1 MPSGRR
7 QMGDRGNRARHLCA
21 RASMGK
27 SGHEARR
34 QAFVARRLTGGVARE
49 DAPIGGR
56 RWRNG
61 SAERSCVSMDTG
73 SGHTKHQG

>member
-7 QMGDRGNRARHLCA
+7 QTGDCGNRARHLCA
-21 RASMGK
+21 RASVGK

-34 QAFVARRLTGGVARE
+34 QAFVARRLTAGVARE

-56 RWRNG
+56 CWRNG
-61 SAERSCVSMDTG
+61 GADRSCVAIDTG
-73 SGHTKHQG
+73 SGHTKSQG